1 MADDETL
8 KLASAKVAA
17 LLDAAA
23 PHVERIGP
31 EARLASVRAVRAE
44 RASSARLT
52 RRLLVMASLLFVI
65 GIGFVMMRALS
76 APVAMSFSIAGARA
90 QAGAWVSAGS
100 ESVPITFSEG
110 SRLEVHPLGH
120 ARIISVDGHGAAVLL
135 ERGTLTASVVHRERT
150 AWTVLAGPFEVH
162 VVGTRFDATWDPG
175 SETLVISLAEG
186 RVEVTG
192 PCLRD
197 AHRVSAGETVQIS
210 CRDVIA
216 NIVTSA
222 SAFPVAIA
230 TPSSIPDIDVVPSA
244 TASVAAPSPTGE
256 ASATGASARSW
267 RELARGGDYA
277 GAFDE
282 AARRGIDDLIRSGD
296 SEALGEL
303 ADAARLSHHA
313 DVAERIYGAVR
324 DRFAGSD
331 GAATAAFEL
340 GRMSFSRP
348 GEAKR
353 WFETYL
359 AERPNG
365 AFEAEA
371 SGRLLE
377 LADKSGEVERARML
391 AASYLAR
398 HPNGAHAAL
407 ARAVLAR

>member
-8 KLASAKVAA
+8 KLASVKVAA

-23 PHVERIGP
+23 PHVERLGL

-44 RASSARLT
+44 RASSVRLT
-52 RRLLVMASLLFVI
+52 RRLLSMASVLVVIAI
-65 GIGFVMMRALS
+65 GIVVIRARFVPA
-76 APVAMSFSIAGARA
+76 AMSFSIAGARA

-100 ESVPITFSEG
+100 ESVPINFSEG

-175 SETLVISLAEG
+175 TETLVIALAEG

-197 AHRVSAGETVQIS
+197 AHGVSAGETVQIS

-216 NIVTSA
+216 NVALSA
-222 SAFPVAIA
+222 SAAPVAIA
-230 TPSSIPDIDVVPSA
+230 TPSSIPEIALAPSA

-256 ASATGASARSW
+256 ASAAAASARSW
-267 RELARGGDYA
+267 RELARGGDYI

-282 AARRGIDDLIRSGD
+282 AARRGIDDLIRTGTSD
-296 SEALGEL
+296 ELGAL
-303 ADAARLSHHA
+303 ADAARLSHHG
-313 DVAERIYGAVR
+313 DVAERVYKAVR

-340 GRMSFSRP
+340 GRMTFSRP
-348 GEAKR
+348 AEAER

-377 LADKSGEVERARML
+377 LADKSGELERARTL